1 MSVFVGRK
9 EEGRAVLLSVRAGRG
24 VVLSAPPGYGKSA
37 LLEELRPALEA
48 WSVVLWTEKLA
59 PFGAFLRDLF
69 RALWDARIP
78 VEGVDFSKD
87 PEKDLQAWGKRYS
100 SNEEKAKS
108 LVRALRRYA
117 ESGVNRATL
126 VVDDATGVTG
136 SMVPW
141 LVALSEVATLVLAVH
156 PETLRKA
163 NTKRLWMRLDRVD
176 LPPLSPRETRELAEA
191 LVERYGVVAEDRE
204 AYLARVVSLSGGI
217 PGEVERL
224 VRYVSAEDIVRNR
237 DIGTGYAEGLARRE
251 ERGIALA
258 PILLVAGGVAIAARY
273 LGLARGEM
281 DLYVAG
287 GIGIAAFVVLAPWLR
302 KAVVVR

>member
-1 MSVFVGRK
+1 MFVGRK

-24 VVLSAPPGYGKSA
+24 VVLSAPPGYGKTA
-37 LLEELRPALEA
+37 LLRELLPALEA
-48 WSVVLWTEKLA
+48 WAPVVWTERVA
-59 PFGAFLRDLF
+59 PLGTFLKDLF
-69 RALWDARIP
+69 RGLWDAGVP
-78 VEGVDFSKD
+78 VEGVGRG
-87 PEKDLQAWGKRYS
+87 KDLEADLKAWQRRYPG
-100 SNEEKAKS
+100 NEEKARS
-108 LVRALRRYA
+108 LLKALKRP
-117 ESGVNRATL
+117 EGVNPITL
-126 VVDDATGVTG
+126 VVDDATGLTP

-141 LVALSEVATLVLAVH
+141 LVAFAEVATLVLAVH

-163 NTKRLWMRLDRVD
+163 GTKRLWMRLDRVD
-176 LPPLSPRETRELAEA
+176 LPPLSPKETRELARA
-191 LVERYGVVAEDRE
+191 LVERYGVVAEDLE
-204 AYLARVVSLSGGI
+204 AYLNRVVSLSGGV

-237 DIGTGYAEGLARRE
+237 DVGTGYAEGLARRE

-287 GIGIAAFVVLAPWLR
+287 GLGIAAFVVLSPWLR
-302 KAVVVR
+302 KVVVAR

>member
-1 MSVFVGRK
+1 MFVGRK

-24 VVLSAPPGYGKSA
+24 VVLSAPPGYGKTA
-37 LLEELRPALEA
+37 LLRELLPALEA
-48 WSVVLWTEKLA
+48 WAPVVWTERVA
-59 PFGAFLRDLF
+59 PFGAFLKDLF
-69 RALWDARIP
+69 RGLWDAGVP
-78 VEGVDFSKD
+78 VEGVGRG
-87 PEKDLQAWGKRYS
+87 KDLEADLKAWQRRYPG
-100 SNEEKAKS
+100 NEEKARS
-108 LVRALRRYA
+108 LLKALKRP
-117 ESGVNRATL
+117 EGVNPITL
-126 VVDDATGVTG
+126 VVDDATGLTP

-141 LVALSEVATLVLAVH
+141 LVAFAEAATLVLAVH

-163 NTKRLWMRLDRVD
+163 GTKRLWMRLDRVD
-176 LPPLSPRETRELAEA
+176 LPPLSPKETRELARA
-191 LVERYGVVAEDRE
+191 LVERYGVVAEDLE
-204 AYLARVVSLSGGI
+204 AYLNRVVSLSGGV

-237 DIGTGYAEGLARRE
+237 DVGTGYAEGLARRE

-287 GIGIAAFVVLAPWLR
+287 GLGIAAFVVLGPWLR
-302 KAVVVR
+302 KAVVAR

>member
-1 MSVFVGRK
+1 MFVGRK

-24 VVLSAPPGYGKSA
+24 VVLSAPPGYGKTA
-37 LLEELRPALEA
+37 LLRELLPALEA
-48 WSVVLWTEKLA
+48 WAPVVWTERVA
-59 PFGAFLRDLF
+59 PFGAFLKDLF
-69 RALWDARIP
+69 RGLWDAGVP
-78 VEGVDFSKD
+78 VEGVGRG
-87 PEKDLQAWGKRYS
+87 KDLEADLKAWQRRYPG
-100 SNEEKAKS
+100 NEEKARS
-108 LVRALRRYA
+108 LLKALKRP
-117 ESGVNRATL
+117 EGVNPITL
-126 VVDDATGVTG
+126 VVDDATGLTP

-141 LVALSEVATLVLAVH
+141 LVAFAEAATLVLAVH

-163 NTKRLWMRLDRVD
+163 GTKRLWMRLDRVD
-176 LPPLSPRETRELAEA
+176 LPPLSPKETRELARA
-191 LVERYGVVAEDRE
+191 LVERYGVVAEDLE
-204 AYLARVVSLSGGI
+204 AYLNRVVSLSGGV

-237 DIGTGYAEGLARRE
+237 DVGTGYAEGLARRE

-287 GIGIAAFVVLAPWLR
+287 GLGIAAFVVLSPWLR
-302 KAVVVR
+302 KVVVAR